1 MRKFS
6 TGDEHLIEDESF
18 KNKTLRFTNNNFV
31 GNNTKKESGTVNQLQ
46 NAYNQTGTFQGWDRN
61 ENGYNNKNNNDEDE
75 MYESIEEEIIVNEHE
90 TPSRDN
96 RKNKKANGNVY
107 PLPLAPKSKS

>member
-1 MRKFS
+1 
-6 TGDEHLIEDESF
+6 
-18 KNKTLRFTNNNFV
+18 
-31 GNNTKKESGTVNQLQ
+31 
-46 NAYNQTGTFQGWDRN
+46 
-61 ENGYNNKNNNDEDE
+61 